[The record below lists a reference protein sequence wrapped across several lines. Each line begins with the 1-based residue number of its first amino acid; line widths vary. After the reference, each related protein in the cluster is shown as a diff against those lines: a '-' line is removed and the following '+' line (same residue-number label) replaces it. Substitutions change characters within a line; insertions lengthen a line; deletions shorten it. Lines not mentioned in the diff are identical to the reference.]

1 MTTGKTIA
9 LPMRTFVSRVISL
22 LCNTLSRFIIT
33 SLPRSNCLLIS
44 WLQSPS
50 AVILEPKKRKSVTAS
65 TFSHAALPIL
75 IPGRQPCCTLSPIL
89 NQSVVP
95 YRVLSVAYL
104 TIKVMLKILHTRFQ
118 HYANQELPDVQA
130 GFRKWRGIRDQI
142 ASILWIIEKAREFN
156 IYLCFIHY
164 TKVFDSGSWQTVETP
179 GEMGKPDHLTC
190 LLRNLYVGQEATEP
204 CMEQLIGS
212 RLGKEYNRAVCCHP
226 FCLIY
231 MLST

>member
-1 MTTGKTIA
+1 MKHYILFLHYRLGMCSVALGVSNSLQSYGLQPTRLLYPWGFSRQEYWSELPCPPPGDLPNPGIQPRSPTIQADSLPSEPPGKTIA
-9 LPMRTFVSRVISL
+9 LTLQTFVSRVMSL
-22 LCNTLSRFIIT
+22 LSNTLSLFVIT
-33 SLPRSNCLLIS
+33 FLPRSNHLLIS
-44 WLQSPS
+44 WLQSSS

-130 GFRKWRGIRDQI
+130 GFRK
-142 ASILWIIEKAREFN
+142 
-156 IYLCFIHY
+156 
-164 TKVFDSGSWQTVETP
+164 
-179 GEMGKPDHLTC
+179 
-190 LLRNLYVGQEATEP
+190 
-204 CMEQLIGS
+204 
-212 RLGKEYNRAVCCHP
+212 
-226 FCLIY
+226 
-231 MLST
+231 